1 MFIAWLIG
9 ALVVGAINALL
20 AFVVFMFTTVVGL
33 VLLGVFVVCLIG
45 NLMTP
50 SDDEEE
56 DDDWEG

>member
-56 DDDWEG
+56 DDDWH